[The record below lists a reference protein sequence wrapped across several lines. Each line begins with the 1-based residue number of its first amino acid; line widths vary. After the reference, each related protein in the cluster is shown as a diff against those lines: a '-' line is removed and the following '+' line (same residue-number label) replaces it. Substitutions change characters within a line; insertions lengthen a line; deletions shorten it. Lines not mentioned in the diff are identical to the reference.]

1 MRKVSRYDSDTTRIA
16 YRPYWWDIDESLQQ
30 VHDDPLPKSS
40 DVVIVGGGYTGMA
53 AALVFARAGKS
64 VSIIEKSTPDMVHR
78 PETGALI
85 LPASGPVM
93 VSWKNYGGKILLMT
107 FIQKQAPRGLI

>member
-1 MRKVSRYDSDTTRIA
+1 MTLDTTRIA
-16 YRPYWWDIDESLQQ
+16 YRPYWWDIDEPLRQ

-53 AALVFARAGKS
+53 AALVLPELENQSLSLKNLP
-64 VSIIEKSTPDMVHR
+64 PDMGHR

-93 VSWKNYGGKILLMT
+93 ESWKNNGGKDFADDLSK
-107 FIQKQAPRGLI
+107 KQAPHGLI